1 MTGPAVCA
9 TPGCDNP
16 VATPAHTGRPPI
28 YCSPACRPIRHPR
41 RPPPPANPTETDQ
54 PDEIN
59 IETDQ
64 DPDPDGHPGRT
75 WTVTLRRG
83 QHHVIVGHHLGR
95 FTAAALTDNL
105 RELLEHPGGP
115 ID

>member
-1 MTGPAVCA
+1 VTGPAVCA

-41 RPPPPANPTETDQ
+41 RPPPRANPAETDQ

-95 FTAAALTDNL
+95 FTAADLTENL